1 MKTKNTKKV
10 ISVLVLVLIMISRF
24 YGLTY
29 DELLQNYCNQDI
41 QFEELAISY
50 QQAELSHR
58 KNQID
63 NGVEF
68 SASTGSIKI
77 EFADNQVNTSLSPS
91 ISVKIPSLSNTEA
104 KISVPISIEEDVS
117 MQNAGISLSTEII
130 SSSKAN
136 RELTLEKSLRSVEE
150 AQRKLTA
157 RIVALEKAFLNELK
171 NLYTLG
177 LDVYEAEEDLLTK
190 QISFEGIKLQGYS
203 TTSPKYRSSQL
214 SVKSAEY
221 DLEKAK
227 RKYSNS
233 LEKFLAA
240 CGATELDIYSLEIPE
255 TELLKI
261 TDFPKNKFSA
271 IENVVWSNYLNN
283 TSRNNKK
290 DFTLSANTS
299 ANFSL
304 MNETMSSTIG
314 AGLTA
319 AFKGISGNMNFSFP
333 TNDKSNPSVSF
344 SLSWNPNQ
352 SKLASISEE
361 TSTLQE
367 QQEVLSLKKAE
378 ESYTETVNEYETNRE
393 NLLWQYEKNLEEE
406 TMYKELAE
414 DTQYWYNEGIVSES
428 EYRQANSNYA
438 KAILSVTSSKI
449 DQLIYNLDLKS
460 LFVE

>member
-10 ISVLVLVLIMISRF
+10 ISVLVLVLIVISRF

-58 KNQID
+58 KTQID

-171 NLYTLG
+171 NLYSLG
-177 LDVYEAEEDLLTK
+177 LGVYEAEEDLLTK

-271 IENVVWSNYLNN
+271 IENVVWSNYLNS

-378 ESYTETVNEYETNRE
+378 ESYIDTVNEYETNRE

>member
-58 KNQID
+58 KTQID

-171 NLYTLG
+171 NLYSLG

-271 IENVVWSNYLNN
+271 IENVVWSNYLNS

-378 ESYTETVNEYETNRE
+378 ESYTDTVNEYETNRE

>member
-10 ISVLVLVLIMISRF
+10 ISVLVLVLIVISRF

-58 KNQID
+58 KIQID

-136 RELTLEKSLRSVEE
+136 RELTLEKSFRSVEE

-171 NLYTLG
+171 NLYSLG

-271 IENVVWSNYLNN
+271 IENVVWSNYLNS

>member
-10 ISVLVLVLIMISRF
+10 ISVLVLVLIVISRF

-58 KNQID
+58 KTQID

-171 NLYTLG
+171 NLYSLG
-177 LDVYEAEEDLLTK
+177 LGVYEAEEDLLTK

-271 IENVVWSNYLNN
+271 IENVVWSNYLNS

-352 SKLASISEE
+352 SKIASISEE

-378 ESYTETVNEYETNRE
+378 ESYTDTVNEYETNRE

-406 TMYKELAE
+406 NMYKELAE

>member
-10 ISVLVLVLIMISRF
+10 ISVLVLVLIVISRF

-58 KNQID
+58 KTQID

-171 NLYTLG
+171 NLYSLG

-271 IENVVWSNYLNN
+271 IENVVWSNYLNS

>member
-10 ISVLVLVLIMISRF
+10 ISVLVLVLIVISRF

-58 KNQID
+58 KTQID

-171 NLYTLG
+171 NLYSLG

-271 IENVVWSNYLNN
+271 IENVVWSNYLNS

-319 AFKGISGNMNFSFP
+319 AFKGISGNINFSFP

-352 SKLASISEE
+352 SKLALISEE

-378 ESYTETVNEYETNRE
+378 ESYTDTVNEYETNRE

>member
-58 KNQID
+58 KTQID

-171 NLYTLG
+171 NLYSLG
-177 LDVYEAEEDLLTK
+177 LGVYEAEEDLLTK

-271 IENVVWSNYLNN
+271 IENVVWSNYLNS

-299 ANFSL
+299 ATFSL

-361 TSTLQE
+361 SSTLQE

-378 ESYTETVNEYETNRE
+378 ESYTDTVNEYETNRE

-406 TMYKELAE
+406 NMYKELAE

>member
-10 ISVLVLVLIMISRF
+10 ISVLVLVLIVISRF

-58 KNQID
+58 KTQID

-171 NLYTLG
+171 NLYSLG

-271 IENVVWSNYLNN
+271 IENVVWSNYLNS

-378 ESYTETVNEYETNRE
+378 ESYTDTVNEYETNRE

>member
-1 MKTKNTKKV
+1 M
-10 ISVLVLVLIMISRF
+10 
-24 YGLTY
+24 
-29 DELLQNYCNQDI
+29 
-41 QFEELAISY
+41 
-50 QQAELSHR
+50 
-58 KNQID
+58 
-63 NGVEF
+63 
-68 SASTGSIKI
+68 
-77 EFADNQVNTSLSPS
+77 
-91 ISVKIPSLSNTEA
+91 
-104 KISVPISIEEDVS
+104 
-117 MQNAGISLSTEII
+117 
-130 SSSKAN
+130 
-136 RELTLEKSLRSVEE
+136 
-150 AQRKLTA
+150 
-157 RIVALEKAFLNELK
+157 
-171 NLYTLG
+171 
-177 LDVYEAEEDLLTK
+177 
-190 QISFEGIKLQGYS
+190 
-203 TTSPKYRSSQL
+203 
-214 SVKSAEY
+214 
-221 DLEKAK
+221 EKAK

-271 IENVVWSNYLNN
+271 IENVVWSNYLNS

-361 TSTLQE
+361 SSTLQE

-378 ESYTETVNEYETNRE
+378 ESYTDTVNEYETNRE

-406 TMYKELAE
+406 NMYKELAE

>member
-58 KNQID
+58 KTQID

-171 NLYTLG
+171 NLYSLG

-271 IENVVWSNYLNN
+271 IENVVWSNYLNS

-378 ESYTETVNEYETNRE
+378 ESYIDTVNEYETNRE

-414 DTQYWYNEGIVSES
+414 DTKYWYNEGIVSES

>member
-10 ISVLVLVLIMISRF
+10 ISVLVLVLIVISRF

-58 KNQID
+58 KTQID

-77 EFADNQVNTSLSPS
+77 EFADNQVNTSLTPS

-171 NLYTLG
+171 NLYSLG

-240 CGATELDIYSLEIPE
+240 CGATELDIYSLEIPK

-271 IENVVWSNYLNN
+271 IENVVWSNYLNS

-304 MNETMSSTIG
+304 MNETMSSSIG
-314 AGLTA
+314 AGVTA

-378 ESYTETVNEYETNRE
+378 ESYIDTVSEYETNRE

>member
-10 ISVLVLVLIMISRF
+10 ISVLVLVLIVISRF

-171 NLYTLG
+171 NLYSLG

>member
-10 ISVLVLVLIMISRF
+10 ISVLVLVLIVISRF

-58 KNQID
+58 KTQID

-171 NLYTLG
+171 NLYSLG

-271 IENVVWSNYLNN
+271 IENVVWSNYLNS

-299 ANFSL
+299 ATFSL

-352 SKLASISEE
+352 SKIASISEE

-378 ESYTETVNEYETNRE
+378 ESYTDTVNEYETNRE

>member
-10 ISVLVLVLIMISRF
+10 ISVLVLVLIVMSRF

-58 KNQID
+58 KTQID

-171 NLYTLG
+171 NLYSLG

-271 IENVVWSNYLNN
+271 IENVVWSNYLNS

>member
-10 ISVLVLVLIMISRF
+10 ISVLVLVLIVISRF

-58 KNQID
+58 KTQID

-171 NLYTLG
+171 NLYSLG

-271 IENVVWSNYLNN
+271 IENVVWSNYLNS

-290 DFTLSANTS
+290 NFTLSANTS

-319 AFKGISGNMNFSFP
+319 AFKGVSGNMNFNFP

-361 TSTLQE
+361 TSALQE

>member
-10 ISVLVLVLIMISRF
+10 ISVLVLVLIVISRF

-58 KNQID
+58 KTQID

-171 NLYTLG
+171 NLYSLG

-271 IENVVWSNYLNN
+271 IENVVWSNYLNS

-352 SKLASISEE
+352 SKIASISEE

-378 ESYTETVNEYETNRE
+378 ESYTDTVNEYETNRE

-406 TMYKELAE
+406 NMYKELAE

>member
-10 ISVLVLVLIMISRF
+10 ISVLVLVLIVISRF

-58 KNQID
+58 KTQID

-104 KISVPISIEEDVS
+104 KISVPISIEEDGS

-136 RELTLEKSLRSVEE
+136 RELTLEKSFRSVEE

-171 NLYTLG
+171 NLYSLG
-177 LDVYEAEEDLLTK
+177 LGVYEAEEDLLTK

-203 TTSPKYRSSQL
+203 ITSPKYRSSQL

-378 ESYTETVNEYETNRE
+378 ESYIDTVSEYETNRE

>member
-10 ISVLVLVLIMISRF
+10 ISVLVLVLIVISRF

-58 KNQID
+58 KTQID

-171 NLYTLG
+171 NLYSLG

-271 IENVVWSNYLNN
+271 IENVVWSNYLNS

-361 TSTLQE
+361 SSTLQE

-378 ESYTETVNEYETNRE
+378 ESYTDTVNEYETNRE

>member
-10 ISVLVLVLIMISRF
+10 ISVLVLVLIVISRF

-58 KNQID
+58 KTQID

-171 NLYTLG
+171 NLYSLG
-177 LDVYEAEEDLLTK
+177 LGVYEAEEDLLTK

-271 IENVVWSNYLNN
+271 IENVVWSNYLNS

-299 ANFSL
+299 ATFSL

-361 TSTLQE
+361 SSTLQE

-378 ESYTETVNEYETNRE
+378 ESYTDTVNEYETNRE

-406 TMYKELAE
+406 NMYKELAE

>member
-10 ISVLVLVLIMISRF
+10 ISVLVLVLIVISRF

-58 KNQID
+58 KTQID

-171 NLYTLG
+171 NLYSLG

-271 IENVVWSNYLNN
+271 IENVVWSNYLNS

-304 MNETMSSTIG
+304 MNETMSSSIG

-352 SKLASISEE
+352 SKIASISEE

-378 ESYTETVNEYETNRE
+378 ESYTDTVNEYETNRE

>member
-10 ISVLVLVLIMISRF
+10 ISVLVLVLIVISRF

-58 KNQID
+58 KTQID

-171 NLYTLG
+171 NLYSLG

-378 ESYTETVNEYETNRE
+378 ESYTDTVNEYETNRE

>member
-10 ISVLVLVLIMISRF
+10 ISVLVLVLIVISRF
-24 YGLTY
+24 YGLSY

-58 KNQID
+58 KTQID

-171 NLYTLG
+171 NLYSLG

-271 IENVVWSNYLNN
+271 IENVVWSNYLNS

-304 MNETMSSTIG
+304 MNETMSSSIG
-314 AGLTA
+314 AGVTA

>member
-10 ISVLVLVLIMISRF
+10 ISVLVLVLIVISRF

-58 KNQID
+58 KTQID

-171 NLYTLG
+171 NLYSLG

-271 IENVVWSNYLNN
+271 IENVVWSNYLNS

-378 ESYTETVNEYETNRE
+378 ESYIDTVNEYETNRE